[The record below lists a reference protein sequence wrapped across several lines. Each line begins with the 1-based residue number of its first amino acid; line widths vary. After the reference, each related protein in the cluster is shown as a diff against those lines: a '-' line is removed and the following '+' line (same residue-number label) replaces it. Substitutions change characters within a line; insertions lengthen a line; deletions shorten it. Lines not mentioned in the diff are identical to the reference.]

1 MRVDDIVTTEG
12 IDARFMSWLWNRDRE
27 KYTLIMF
34 GHLELIT
41 DDLVKDFAESE
52 E

>member
-1 MRVDDIVTTEG
+1 MRVDDVLTEEG
-12 IDARFMSWLWNRDRE
+12 IDAEFMSWLWNKDRQ

-41 DDLVKDFAESE
+41 DDLVKEFEESE